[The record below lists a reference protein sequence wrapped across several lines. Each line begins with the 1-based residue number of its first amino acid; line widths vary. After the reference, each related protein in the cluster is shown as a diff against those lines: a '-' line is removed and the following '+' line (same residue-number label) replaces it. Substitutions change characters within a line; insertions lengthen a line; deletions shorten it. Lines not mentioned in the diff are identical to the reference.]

1 MTIYASVIVS
11 MALLPF
17 VATKPRIGVLFI
29 FPFYGLVVG
38 TLAGLVVFR
47 TTVGARED
55 CAMELPERPNLRHLR
70 DQTKN
75 LVHSGAAATLAAAQ
89 LQLAHDYGF
98 PTWPKLKQHVELLEK
113 AGELKQ
119 AIGGND
125 LARVEVLLSSN
136 AELRDVLIA
145 DAPLQRV
152 AQPGRIPMM
161 ELLVR
166 HGADANGL
174 CWGWFPVLFT
184 PCENL
189 EPEPLQWLLDH
200 GADPNLGNPKNPD
213 TALDYVIQTYP
224 RDPHRLTECIE
235 ILLAAGAH
243 TRYDLPGVLA
253 ILRGRTDE
261 LTALIDADETLLHRR
276 YPELDCGQSGG
287 RLLTLRGAT
296 LLHLAAE
303 YGFLDEAR
311 FLIERGADV
320 NARAEI
326 DSFGVGGQTPVFHA
340 LTNHNG
346 QNSKLGQ
353 FLIAC
358 GADLGIRA
366 RVPGH
371 YERPGEILEV
381 SAAEYAA
388 IYPLR

>member
-1 MTIYASVIVS
+1 MQ
-11 MALLPF
+11 
-17 VATKPRIGVLFI
+17 
-29 FPFYGLVVG
+29 
-38 TLAGLVVFR
+38 
-47 TTVGARED
+47 
-55 CAMELPERPNLRHLR
+55 LPEHPNLRHLR
-70 DQTKN
+70 DQAKD
-75 LVHSGAAATLAAAQ
+75 LVRSGAAATLAAAQ
-89 LQLAHDYGF
+89 FQLARDYGF
-98 PTWPKLKQHVELLEK
+98 PSWPKLKQHVESLER
-113 AGELKQ
+113 AGELRQ
-119 AIGGND
+119 AIGSND
-125 LARVEVLLSSN
+125 LARVEDLLASN
-136 AELRDVLIA
+136 PGLRDVLIA
-145 DAPLQRV
+145 DVPLQRV
-152 AQPGRIPMM
+152 AQPGRVPMM

-166 HGADANGL
+166 HGANVNGL

-200 GADPNLGNPKNPD
+200 GADPNRGNPKNPG

-224 RDPHRLTECIE
+224 RDPRRLTACIE

-243 TRYDLPGVLA
+243 TRYDLPGVLP

-261 LTALIDADETLLHRR
+261 LTALLDADAALLHCR
-276 YPELDCGQSGG
+276 YPELDCGHSGG

-303 YGFLDEAR
+303 YGFLDAAH
-311 FLIERGADV
+311 LLVERGADV

-326 DSFGVGGQTPVFHA
+326 DSNGVGGQTPAFHA

-346 QNSKLGQ
+346 KNSKLGQ

-358 GADLGIRA
+358 GADLTIRA

-371 YERPGEILEV
+371 YERPGEILDV
-381 SAAEYAA
+381 SASEYAA